1 MTFTVTGSTSLAAG
15 FILGIRTETA
25 AGDVNKA
32 CRIQCKGSNEM
43 LGCVKGFKTTH
54 SESRPLVPWTIQEF
68 PSMIHRLAS
77 APGWTPSSRSMFTQQ
92 SLPIA
97 PPHIH
102 YESWGRDAPGT
113 SIDAKQWRF
122 RRPNGKQVKGP
133 LVSSLHPFTQRRV
146 GLTWDRMT
154 CLWDP
159 FPAQAQTRKR
169 ASTKHRQSLPR
180 GGLPLNI
187 T

>member
-1 MTFTVTGSTSLAAG
+1 MSTKPAEFNVREAM
-15 FILGIRTETA
+15 RCW
-25 AGDVNKA
+25 DVW
-32 CRIQCKGSNEM
+32 KGSRRHIQN
-43 LGCVKGFKTTH
+43 LDHWCHGQFKNFLLWFIDWH
-54 SESRPLVPWTIQEF
+54 PPLAEHLQAEACLLSSPY
-68 PSMIHRLAS
+68 RL
-77 APGWTPSSRSMFTQQ
+77 
-92 SLPIA
+92 

-102 YESWGRDAPGT
+102 YEPWGRDAPGT

-146 GLTWDRMT
+146 GPTWDRMT